1 MALIIQ
7 VYGRSTSFI
16 IKVSQ
21 FLSFQIFD
29 LTSRL
34 IKLSGRAFSQIG
46 ILAWLSNL
54 LVYHPGW
61 VSQKEKIQVMDEFR
75 AERPTLKVHRQF
87 RVQLQL
93 WPRHQGF
100 TEK

>member
-7 VYGRSTSFI
+7 VYGRSTSFN

-29 LTSRL
+29 LTLRL

-46 ILAWLSNL
+46 ILAWLSIL
-54 LVYHPGW
+54 LVYPGW
-61 VSQKEKIQVMDEFR
+61 VSQMEKIQVMDEFR

-93 WPRHQGF
+93 WSRHQGF